1 MKTSQRGVDLI
12 KSFEGLSLK
21 AVRLQGEQ
29 FYTVGY
35 GHYGADVQPGQVM
48 TQAQAEDLLRQDL
61 RRFEYWVSDYTERF
75 ARFTPNQNQFDA
87 LVSFCYNCGPG
98 VVGQPGK
105 GGLYQLIAGRDAAEV
120 AEHMIYYVKGASP
133 AFTQGLRNRRL
144 RERALFLEPAEEE
157 DTMTG
162 KEIYEALTS
171 YLEDQTPP
179 ASMQTEL
186 AAAQA
191 AGIWDGGTPTSMA
204 PRYQAAAMAW
214 RAYKLGKTEQT
225 PEAPVLALAHRIHE
239 LESQVEAL
247 EREKRELIDE
257 INVLHSDVKSAMEGD
272 G

>member
-1 MKTSQRGVDLI
+1 MRTSQRGVDLI
-12 KSFEGLSLK
+12 KSFEGLSLT
-21 AVRLQGEQ
+21 ALRLQGEQ
-29 FYTVGY
+29 YYTVGY

-144 RERALFLEPAEEE
+144 RERALFLEPVEEE
-157 DTMTG
+157 EMERW
-162 KEIYEALTS
+162 KEVAEIPSAYLRSEAQRLVDAGCLAGAGEKGLDLTEDMLRAVLIAERAAEAA
-171 YLEDQTPP
+171 LEK
-179 ASMQTEL
+179 AVV
-186 AAAQA
+186 
-191 AGIWDGGTPTSMA
+191 
-204 PRYQAAAMAW
+204 
-214 RAYKLGKTEQT
+214 
-225 PEAPVLALAHRIHE
+225 PEAPVLALAKKIHE
-239 LESQVEAL
+239 LESEREKL
-247 EREKRELIDE
+247 ERENRELRDE
-257 INVLHSDVKSAMEGD
+257 IAVLHSDVKSAREGE
-272 G
+272 